1 MELTALRW
9 RQDRLELLD
18 QRLLPAQSHWLSC
31 HCAADVATAI
41 RDMAVRGAP
50 AIGIS
55 AAYGVVLAAREL
67 GADANAA
74 TLAPAFEML
83 ATSRPTAVN
92 LFWALERMQ
101 QTMAAHNGTA
111 LIKALTDEA
120 LAIHEDDR
128 RMNHRLAA
136 FGVPLLP
143 ENGRIYTHCNTGA
156 LATGGHGTALG
167 VLRSAWAA
175 GRIRGVIAGET
186 RPWMQGSRLTSWELM
201 QEGVP
206 VTLVTDNSAGHL
218 MQRGE
223 VQAVIVGADRIT
235 ANGDTANKIGTYSL
249 AVLARHH
256 GIPFYVAA
264 PLSTIDPTLPDGS
277 RIVIE
282 ERDASEVRQIQGTA
296 IAPEN
301 VPVHNPAFDVTPA
314 ALITAIITEH
324 GVVTAPDTAAMAAY
338 LAGING
344 SDFDNAGAN
353 S

>member
-9 RQDRLELLD
+9 RDDRLELLD
-18 QRLLPAQSHWLSC
+18 QRLLPAETRWLTLRTADEV
-31 HCAADVATAI
+31 AAAI

-55 AAYGVVLAAREL
+55 AAYGVVLAARGL
-67 GADANAA
+67 GGAASADQLASAVSVLAA
-74 TLAPAFEML
+74 
-83 ATSRPTAVN
+83 SRPTAVN

-101 QTMAAHNGTA
+101 RTMTGLNGAA
-111 LIKALTDEA
+111 LIDALTREA
-120 LAIHEDDR
+120 LHIHDDDR
-128 RMNHRLAA
+128 AMNHRLAD
-136 FGVPLLP
+136 FGVSLLP
-143 ENGRIYTHCNTGA
+143 ENSRIYTHCNTGA

-201 QEGVP
+201 QDGVP
-206 VTLVTDNSAGHL
+206 VTLVADSSAGHL

-264 PLSTIDPTLPDGS
+264 PLSTIDPALPNGDS
-277 RIVIE
+277 IVIE
-282 ERDASEVRQIQGTA
+282 ERDGNEVRCIQGKQV
-296 IAPEN
+296 APAE
-301 VPVHNPAFDVTPA
+301 VPVFNPAFDVTPG

-324 GVVTAPDTAAMAAY
+324 GVIHQPGTDSMAAY
-338 LAGING
+338 LATVR
-344 SDFDNAGAN
+344 DLH
-353 S
+353 